1 MDAARRCLLQLI
13 AHLCV
18 NTMMA
23 FGGPIWWPQ
32 RAAHLGANSEMKLEY
47 NCRPLTEK
55 TYNGLTISA
64 PGLGCVTACP
74 DNCPNNYPTNCPNN
88 YPPLDETTSAGL
100 TISARVI
107 RVG

>member
-13 AHLCV
+13 AHLLV

-47 NCRPLTEK
+47 DCRPLTEK

-64 PGLGCVTACP
+64 PGYVQLHA
-74 DNCPNNYPTNCPNN
+74 PTI
-88 YPPLDETTSAGL
+88 AL
-100 TISARVI
+100 TITRPITPTIARH
-107 RVG
+107 